1 MDYIS
6 LSKQVEQYL
15 LSYFAENK
23 NNIRVYHTLEHTQ
36 SVVTAATQIANHY
49 QLDDNDFFIVRTAA
63 WFHDVG
69 YFIDPKQH
77 EEKGAEL
84 AGEFLKEHGVDEATI
99 NAVKQ
104 CVLATKMPQQPVG
117 LLQQIVCDADLFHFG
132 TDEFIGRN
140 KLMRKEAEACMGK
153 EISKDDWRN
162 STIKLMEEHHFH
174 TDYAQLLLN
183 DKQQQNIDELKK
195 KEEKQLVKNEAK
207 QSAENAVAST
217 DGQAV
222 VSPKKNKNDRPERG
236 VETMFRITSGN
247 NQRLSDM
254 ADSKAHIMIQTNS
267 IIISV
272 LLSVLLRKLD
282 EYPHYTIPAIML
294 LAICVVT
301 MVFSILATRPTVP
314 HGTFTPTDI
323 AEKRVNLLFFGNFY
337 KMGFKDYEAGMQ
349 AMMEDR
355 EFLYGSLTR
364 DVYSQGVVLGRKYR
378 LLRIAYNVF
387 MYGIVVS
394 VLAFV
399 VVSLIYGK

>member
-1 MDYIS
+1 M
-6 LSKQVEQYL
+6 
-15 LSYFAENK
+15 SYFKEHE
-23 NNIRVYHTLEHTQ
+23 NNIRVYHSLAHTQ
-36 SVVTAATQIANHY
+36 SVVSAATQIANHY

-69 YFIDPKQH
+69 YFIDPTKH

-84 AGEFLKEHGVDEATI
+84 AVEFLKEKGVDEATI
-99 NAVKQ
+99 DGIKQ

-117 LLQQIVCDADLFHFG
+117 LLQQIVCDADLFHLG
-132 TDEFIGRN
+132 TNNFEERN
-140 KLMRKEAEACMGK
+140 KLMRKEAEACCGK
-153 EISKDDWRN
+153 EISKEDWRAG
-162 STIKLMEEHHFH
+162 TIKLMDAHHYH
-174 TDYAQLLLN
+174 TDYAQLLLS
-183 DKQQQNIDELKK
+183 DKKQQHIDQLKR
-195 KEEKQLVKNEAK
+195 KEEKQSIKSEAK
-207 QSAENAVAST
+207 QANENAVAT
-217 DGQAV
+217 AGETV
-222 VSPKKNKNDRPERG
+222 VAPVKKKKKERPEKG
-236 VETMFRITSGN
+236 IETMFRITSGN

-323 AEKRVNLLFFGNFY
+323 VEKRVNLLFFGNFY
-337 KMGFKDYEAGMQ
+337 KMGFKDYETGMQ

-355 EFLYGSLTR
+355 EFLYGSLIR